1 MLAATESLALC
12 SSHFNC
18 QAACCRLLEIA
29 KVFHDATAKQTLAQ
43 QAGKSQAALQASPCA
58 VENGCQSAG
67 RACGGRLLQHRVA
80 TTCRHSCKPANAET
94 QPKPHDIAKPSQAC
108 RVMLA
113 TSLCK
118 LRRPAE
124 AAATPEAVKYIH
136 YKPCHCM
143 QVSAGK
149 KAVRVYSGGS
159 ASAGDVQKLLRAHKL
174 AFYASCELQTYR
186 QRQQGRKRSQ
196 GPADEDAD
204 SPSSARR
211 PASTFLKIW

>member
-12 SSHFNC
+12 SSHFKC

-58 VENGCQSAG
+58 SIRLLALTAVERGCQSAG
-67 RACGGRLLQHRVA
+67 RACVGRLLQNRLA

-124 AAATPEAVKYIH
+124 AAATPEAVKLH
-136 YKPCHCM
+136 P
-143 QVSAGK
+143 
-149 KAVRVYSGGS
+149 
-159 ASAGDVQKLLRAHKL
+159 
-174 AFYASCELQTYR
+174 LQTLSLHAGQCWQEGCQSLFR
-186 QRQQGRKRSQ
+186 RLCQCR
-196 GPADEDAD
+196 GPAETAA
-204 SPSSARR
+204 SPQAV
-211 PASTFLKIW
+211 FLRQL